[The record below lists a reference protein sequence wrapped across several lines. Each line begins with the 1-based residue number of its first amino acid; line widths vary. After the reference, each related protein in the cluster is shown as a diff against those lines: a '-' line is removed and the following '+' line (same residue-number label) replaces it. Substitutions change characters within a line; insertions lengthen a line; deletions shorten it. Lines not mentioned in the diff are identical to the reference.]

1 MERYVTTTNRL
12 HELHI
17 CAWGGYVT
25 TTYHLGTIDENNV
38 IYVNEVFSLEF
49 LVC

>member
-1 MERYVTTTNRL
+1 MERHVTTTYRL

-25 TTYHLGTIDENNV
+25 TTNLLFRIDKNNV
-38 IYVNEVFSLEF
+38 INLHEDFSLEILF
-49 LVC
+49 C